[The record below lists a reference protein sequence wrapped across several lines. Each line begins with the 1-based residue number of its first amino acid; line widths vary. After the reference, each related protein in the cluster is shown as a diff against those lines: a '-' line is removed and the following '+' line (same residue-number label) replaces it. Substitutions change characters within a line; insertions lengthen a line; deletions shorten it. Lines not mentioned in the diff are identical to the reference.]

1 MKKTL
6 SLVTISTVLLSGA
19 FMNETAQADGT
30 GANINYASKAIAKKA
45 MAGTLTMDGFK
56 IGTKYSSYLNR
67 NDIWRDDLYRVYDI
81 DPGAFTDEDFVMAD
95 FQNKVSMKKRVIT
108 RIVDKYITN
117 KRTISRSTML
127 KVYGKPLKTERL
139 DAPRDY
145 DKSKIVD
152 MYKNITFFYEWESR
166 DGFVPKLE
174 GAVIMHNKTKSA
186 QNKWFNY
193 ATGQAGY
200 STDYMEKYISS
211 SEWAGY

>member
-6 SLVTISTVLLSGA
+6 SLVTISSVLLSGV
-19 FMNETAQADGT
+19 FMNETAHASGT

-67 NDIWRDDLYRVYDI
+67 DDIWRDDLYRVFDI
-81 DPGAFTDEDFVMAD
+81 DPGSFTDEDFVMAD

-108 RIVDKYITN
+108 RIVDKYVSN
-117 KRTISRSTML
+117 KRNISRNNML

-139 DAPRDY
+139 DAPANY
-145 DKSKIVD
+145 EKSKIVD
-152 MYKNITFFYEWESR
+152 MYKNITFFYQWESR
-166 DGFVPKLE
+166 DGFVPKLH
-174 GAVIMHNKTKSA
+174 GVVIMHNKTKSA

-193 ATGQAGY
+193 ATGQADY
-200 STDYMEKYISS
+200 STNNMEKFISS